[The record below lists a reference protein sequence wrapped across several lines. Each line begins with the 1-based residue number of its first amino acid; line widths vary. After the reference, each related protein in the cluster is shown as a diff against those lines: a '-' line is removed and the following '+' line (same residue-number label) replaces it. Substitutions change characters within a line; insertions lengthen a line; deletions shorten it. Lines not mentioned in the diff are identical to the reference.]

1 MDLQVFG
8 FFPTVW
14 IEVPPGKTGLRLDA
28 TPPVLANA
36 GVRIEEAPLLD
47 VHTQQRDWKIKRVG
61 KVDNSVD
68 TADVSDTFEF
78 TVKANKDYRIRF
90 EGNAVL
96 GMLGFTEMKLGCSI
110 VGHDRAAINTLGG
123 AQTIQATGAAVMGRV
138 FLRCRGN

>member
-47 VHTQQRDWKIKRVG
+47 DHTQKHIWRIKRVG

-68 TADVSDTFEF
+68 TEEVSDTFAF
-78 TVKANKDYRIRF
+78 TAKANKDYRIRF

-96 GMLGFTEMKLGCSI
+96 GMLGFTEMNLGCSI
-110 VGHDRAAINTLGG
+110 VRPDGHAINTLGG
-123 AQTIQATGAAVMGRV
+123 VQTIQATGAAVMGRV
-138 FLRCRGN
+138 FVRCRGN